1 MGRTENYSVVTTETT
16 KEKPLRKKTG
26 EGNEP
31 GDGHGE
37 RDPRFPHGDGRN
49 HTHTVTPEQYR
60 IGMWVAIAAIL
71 MMFVALTSA
80 YIVRAVSP
88 LNDWTP
94 LVMPRILW
102 VSTAILFIS
111 SVTFELARR
120 HLLNG
125 NIRDYSR
132 WLTTT
137 AWLGFGFI
145 AMQLWAWQ
153 QLAAQGIYLSSNPH
167 SAFFYILTALHGVH
181 LLGGVIAL
189 GYLVIRALRE
199 KTMDKELRARRIGA
213 VEAARLYWHF
223 LDVLWVAL
231 FGLLFFWK

>member
-1 MGRTENYSVVTTETT
+1 MATKTT
-16 KEKPLRKKTG
+16 KEKPTK
-26 EGNEP
+26 
-31 GDGHGE
+31 GDIGQGKSSDGSNGG
-37 RDPRFPHGDGRN
+37 RDPRFPHGDSR
-49 HTHTVTPEQYR
+49 HETHTITPEQYR
-60 IGMWVAIAAIL
+60 IGMWVAIAAIM
-71 MMFVALTSA
+71 MMFVGLISA

-88 LNDWTP
+88 LNDWEP

-120 HLLNG
+120 YFLNG
-125 NIRDYSR
+125 RVQDYSR
-132 WLTTT
+132 WLIVT

-153 QLAAQGIYLSSNPH
+153 KLAAQGIYLSSNPH

-189 GYLVIRALRE
+189 GYLVIRALKE

-223 LDVLWVAL
+223 LDVLWIAL

>member
-1 MGRTENYSVVTTETT
+1 VATETT
-16 KEKPLRKKTG
+16 KKKPTRDNIGQEKPSG
-26 EGNEP
+26 GS
-31 GDGHGE
+31 DGG
-37 RDPRFPHGDGRN
+37 RDPRFPFNDGK
-49 HTHTVTPEQYR
+49 HDVHIITPEQYR
-60 IGMWVAIAAIL
+60 IGMMVGIAAIM
-71 MMFVALTSA
+71 MMFVGLVSA

-88 LNDWTP
+88 NKDWTP
-94 LVMPRILW
+94 LEMPRILW

-120 HLLNG
+120 YLLNG
-125 NIRDYSR
+125 RVQDYSR
-132 WLTTT
+132 WLIVT

-153 QLAAQGIYLSSNPH
+153 QLRAQGIYLSSNPH

-181 LLGGVIAL
+181 LLGGLIAL
-189 GYLVIRALRE
+189 GYLVIRALKE
-199 KTMDKELRARRIGA
+199 KAMDAELRARRIGA

-231 FGLLFFWK
+231 FALLFFWR